1 MENKTTNMEWITAFL
16 NSEKTLYLFAG
27 IIGIISAVVGLIFLL
42 LSNHRSFAIT
52 MLILGALEMM
62 IMFPTYLNYQQKTD
76 NKIAVF
82 KSNEKD
88 FFETESL
95 QVEKALKSF
104 FLLKLLYG
112 ILIVVFILIMS
123 RVSTS
128 SLFFEIFIAV
138 ILHLSF
144 AITIDSFG
152 EQFTKKYQIELVN
165 KER

>member
-42 LSNHRSFAIT
+42 LSNHRSFGIT

-95 QVEKALKSF
+95 QV
-104 FLLKLLYG
+104 
-112 ILIVVFILIMS
+112 
-123 RVSTS
+123 
-128 SLFFEIFIAV
+128 
-138 ILHLSF
+138 
-144 AITIDSFG
+144 
-152 EQFTKKYQIELVN
+152 
-165 KER
+165 